1 MNLHDIANL
10 RLINQQIAGSEFK
23 TAKEIV
29 GWMGAMQAQDF
40 AMSKWAIGARL
51 PGTTEKMIEAAIDNG
66 EIIRTHLLR
75 PTWHLVSAD
84 DIYWML
90 RLTAPHIKASMKSR
104 DKQLELDEKTYS
116 KCNIVLEKA
125 LQNSTNLTRE
135 ALVACLNT
143 AGISTS
149 DNRASHIFM
158 RAELEGIICSGIS
171 TGNKQTYALL
181 SLRVAD
187 EIRIN
192 RDEALAK
199 LANTYFKSHGPAT
212 LKDFNWWSGLPAA
225 DSRKAIEMVKPGFIS
240 ETIEGET
247 YWFTESVA
255 DALTNKESVYL
266 LPAFDE
272 FIISYKDRTST
283 LQLDHHSKAVSSNGI
298 FRPVIVING
307 KVAGIWKRSLNKNK
321 ILLETGF
328 FNSTT
333 DINRKMIDVAVSD
346 FGKFM
351 NRAIDST
358 EIEVIALK

>member
-1 MNLHDIANL
+1 MNLRDIAYL

-40 AMSKWAIGARL
+40 AMSKWAIGVRF
-51 PGTTEKMIEAAIDNG
+51 PGSTEKVIEAALDTG

-84 DIYWML
+84 DINWML

-116 KCNIVLEKA
+116 KCNILLEKA

-135 ALVACLNT
+135 ALVTCLNS
-143 AGISTS
+143 AGINTY

-181 SLRVAD
+181 SLRVPD

-192 RDEALAK
+192 RDEALTK
-199 LANTYFKSHGPAT
+199 LATAYFKSHGPAT

-225 DSRKAIEMVKPGFIS
+225 DSHKALEMVKSDFS
-240 ETIEGET
+240 SKTVEGET

-255 DALTNKESVYL
+255 DVYTNKESVYL

-298 FRPVIVING
+298 FRPVIVVNG
-307 KVAGIWKRSLNKNK
+307 QVAGIWKRSLIKNK
-321 ILLETGF
+321 ILLETRF
-328 FNSTT
+328 FNSANG
-333 DINRKMIDVAVSD
+333 IKPKSIDKAVSVL
-346 FGKFM
+346 GKFM
-351 NRAIDST
+351 NREIDRT
-358 EIEVIALK
+358 EIEIIPLK